1 MSLLIAFQVFPQL
14 FVFWK
19 QFCISI
25 VTNTHSCF
33 LKANNINLKK
43 GIQWK
48 VKIVCRDLP
57 GNSSAGISHD
67 DPSSLIPMAGQGIP
81 VQRTSSVLATKG
93 SFKRNR
99 KSDNETKDETLAQ
112 ENGSKLHERG
122 R

>member
-1 MSLLIAFQVFPQL
+1 M
-14 FVFWK
+14 
-19 QFCISI
+19 
-25 VTNTHSCF
+25 NSCS
-33 LKANNINLKK
+33 LKANIKK